1 MKRLLITTILLLAG
15 WNFLF
20 CGDVPRSGIGVRG
33 SAFGI
38 PNQILDLFIYE
49 HPEIRGESFAIEI
62 RSYGSKGPRSV
73 FSGVYSLEYS
83 KMDGEGPWSDE
94 EGHRTLNGVGEV
106 KQLSFT
112 ATVLMNIFPSSPIHL
127 YIGAGLGVGRIS
139 IWYEGNYVDE
149 LGTVISDSYEENRI
163 IPVGHV
169 PVGVIIN
176 YRDKIELRIE
186 GGFKNGFYAGAGLVV
201 NF

>member
-1 MKRLLITTILLLAG
+1 MLAG